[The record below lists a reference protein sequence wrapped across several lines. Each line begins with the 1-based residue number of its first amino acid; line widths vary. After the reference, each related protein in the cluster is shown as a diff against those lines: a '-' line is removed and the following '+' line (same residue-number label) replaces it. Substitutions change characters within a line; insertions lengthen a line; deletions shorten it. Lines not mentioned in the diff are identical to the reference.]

1 MGTPTG
7 LFFSQGNRDALDS
20 VKALRLAKIT
30 AVDTVDMV
38 VDIEFL
44 EESSGKTR
52 VPIPMPSAYP
62 GGGIYSVPRKGAV
75 VIVGIRAMQVPIIL
89 AYYPFNA
96 FSPDSYYAISKQ
108 VFGIPDD
115 LAEGDI
121 FMRPA
126 ANAARCVVCGVTS
139 SLTAWESNLDN
150 TTLIERCPNC
160 NIPAYVLDENSQI
173 KTLNKLQLGSTF
185 HMRSDGKIFIQGDNL
200 ANSEDGV
207 GSQFKIVIDGVTGN
221 VTITDA
227 GDFDLSANGN
237 VSLSGKD
244 IAMSASGT
252 IAQSMTSKTENI
264 DGDRFESAVN
274 RTIQASNT
282 LLATAATLSLRALAD
297 MNAEADSRVTTV
309 GKTDTY
315 ATGTL
320 IATVNQNRTVT
331 VNGADSETVAGAKT
345 MSVGT
350 ALSLTVG
357 GGVTVAI
364 GGSETVTV
372 AGSSL
377 TKVTGTYGVTST
389 GAMSLISS
397 AQISLTG
404 TSIVLNGGV
413 LPVARKTDA
422 TLINAVTDPTFMQ
435 FLTDLQTIL
444 TDIQTVYN
452 LHTHLSA
459 LPGNPTGPTNAPS
472 TATVPTPPTSVTGK
486 IDNGNLTVL
495 A

>member
-1 MGTPTG
+1 MAPNG

-126 ANAARCVVCGVTS
+126 ANAARCVICGVTS
-139 SLTAWESNLDN
+139 SLVAWESNLDN

-221 VTITDA
+221 VTISDA
-227 GDFDLSANGN
+227 GDIDLSANGN
-237 VSLSGKD
+237 VNLSGKD
-244 IAMSASGT
+244 IALSATGT

-282 LLATAATLSLRALAD
+282 LLATATTLSLRALAD
-297 MNAEADSRVTTV
+297 MSLEADSRTATV

-320 IATVNQNRTVT
+320 VATVNLNRTVT
-331 VNGADSETVAGAKT
+331 VKGDDIETVAGSKT

-357 GGVTVAI
+357 GGVTVSI
-364 GGSETVTV
+364 GGSETVKI
-372 AGSSL
+372 AGSS
-377 TKVTGTYGVTST
+377 TTTVTGTHGVTST
-389 GAMSLISS
+389 GAMSLASS
-397 AQISLTG
+397 AQMSLNG
-404 TSIVLNGGV
+404 TTIVLNGGV
-413 LPVARKTDA
+413 KAVARKDDA
-422 TLINAVTDPTFMQ
+422 TLINNVTDSTFIQ

-444 TDIQTVYN
+444 ADIQTVYN
-452 LHTHLSA
+452 LHTHISNV
-459 LPGNPTGPTNAPS
+459 PGNPTGPTNAPS
-472 TATVPTPPTSVTGK
+472 TATVPTPPGTVTGK
-486 IDNGNLTVL
+486 INAGNNTVL